1 MQKLQQFKVDHHV
14 LVPFYRLILEEYF
27 NLVYCLI
34 SFALRNKNKLNKI
47 TDTSTKI
54 TGK

>member
-27 NLVYCLI
+27 NFVCCLV
-34 SFALRNKNKLNKI
+34 SFALCNEQE
-47 TDTSTKI
+47 
-54 TGK
+54 